1 MGETKGGLRRELGL
15 APAVLSGTGVIVG
28 AGVYTLIGEAA
39 GLAGGATWLAFLVA
53 ALVAGLTAASYARM
67 GRRIPKDSPEFQYTR
82 VGLGPRAGF
91 LAGWLM
97 IGADL
102 VATAAVALGF
112 GAYLEFLF
120 GVPLVIGALALA
132 AVLSVVA
139 WSGIRESVILVSLL
153 SLTEIAGLVVVVV
166 VGVPHWG
173 EHSLTEAPQGLTGVW
188 TASALIFFA
197 YIGFDELGN
206 LAEEM
211 REPERNLRRAIVLS
225 MAVSTVLYVLVA
237 VSSVSLLGASALAG
251 SQAPLA
257 EAVER
262 VLGPGGRVGLAF
274 VALAAT
280 ANTVL
285 LLMIAASRSLY
296 GMARAGAL
304 PAVLR
309 TIGRRRTPWIGT
321 AFVWLAVSA
330 FLFIGDIGIVA
341 QVANFATLASFA
353 LVNLGLAFV
362 LRREARDRRAKGS
375 AVRWLG
381 YAQPVGAF
389 VACAVLA
396 SQTGWIAIGF
406 GTVVGVVGLAVHR
419 VLERRSGT

>member
-1 MGETKGGLRRELGL
+1 
-15 APAVLSGTGVIVG
+15 
-28 AGVYTLIGEAA
+28 
-39 GLAGGATWLAFLVA
+39 
-53 ALVAGLTAASYARM
+53 
-67 GRRIPKDSPEFQYTR
+67 
-82 VGLGPRAGF
+82 
-91 LAGWLM
+91 
-97 IGADL
+97 
-102 VATAAVALGF
+102 
-112 GAYLEFLF
+112 
-120 GVPLVIGALALA
+120 
-132 AVLSVVA
+132 
-139 WSGIRESVILVSLL
+139 
-153 SLTEIAGLVVVVV
+153 
-166 VGVPHWG
+166 
-173 EHSLTEAPQGLTGVW
+173 
-188 TASALIFFA
+188 
-197 YIGFDELGN
+197 
-206 LAEEM
+206 
-211 REPERNLRRAIVLS
+211 

-237 VSSVSLLGASALAG
+237 VSSVSLLGASGLAG
-251 SQAPLA
+251 SSAPLA

-262 VLGPGGRVGLAF
+262 ALGPGGRVGLAF

-353 LVNLGLAFV
+353 FVNLGLAFV
-362 LRREARDRRAKGS
+362 LRREAQDRRAKGS
-375 AVRWLG
+375 VVRWLG

-419 VLERRSGT
+419 VLERRSGK